1 MGAARVVGCS
11 WGLLC
16 LLGWGTTATAGTG
29 GPVLVKAGQLLD
41 VRTGILHAKQ
51 ALLIENERIK
61 EVGPEAQIL
70 AHAPSGAQLIDL
82 GGYTVLPG
90 FIDAHTHLTY
100 RVDVASYA
108 WLGVSAPR
116 EALLGARHAKATLMA
131 GFTTV
136 RNLGARGYADVALRD
151 AIRDGDVLGPRM
163 QVSGPAIGSTGGHM
177 DSNLLP
183 YAFRYSEEGI
193 ADGREGVI
201 RKVREVVKY
210 GSEVVKVAVTGGFL
224 SVGTNPNVGQYSDEE
239 LQALVAESKRLGKP
253 VAAHAHGTVG
263 IKQAVRAGVDSIEHG
278 TELDDE
284 CIQLMKSRGT
294 YLVPTVF
301 LWSHFPENARP
312 PEVPQEKA
320 EKAREMAPSAK
331 RNLAKAVKAGVKI
344 AFGTDSSVYPHGMN
358 GHEFGALVELGMSPL
373 GSIQAAT
380 LHAADLL
387 RWSDRVGELKPG
399 LYADLVAVPSNPLLN
414 VRILENIPFVMKG
427 GEVVKDQRPSATC
440 TPHATSSFAAP
451 QEDGTL
457 RTHGPTGVSLLPAV
471 RRLWATFRG
480 AVDARAAASVWLDDT
495 GDVDGAIGIY
505 GWPGA
510 GQPDRWSA
518 CTHSEAAS
526 PCVCTG

>member
-11 WGLLC
+11 LGLAC
-16 LLGWGTTATAGTG
+16 LFGWATAEAGTSR
-29 GPVLVKAGQLLD
+29 PVLVKAGQLLD
-41 VRTGILHAKQ
+41 VRTGVLHAKQ

-70 AHAPSGAQLIDL
+70 AHAPSGVQMIDL

-90 FIDAHTHLTY
+90 LIDAHTHLTY
-100 RVDVASYA
+100 RVDVASYE
-108 WLGVSAPR
+108 WLGVSVPR
-116 EALLGARHAKATLMA
+116 EALLGARHARVTLLA

-151 AIRDGDVLGPRM
+151 AIQAGDVLGPRM

-193 ADGREGVI
+193 ADGRDGVI

-210 GSEVVKVAVTGGFL
+210 GSDVVKVAVTGGFL
-224 SVGTNPNVGQYSDEE
+224 SVGTSPNSGQYSDDE
-239 LQALVAESKRLGKP
+239 LSALVAEAKRLGKP

-284 CIQLMKSRGT
+284 CIQLMKARGT

-320 EKAREMAPSAK
+320 EKAREMAPAAK

-344 AFGTDSSVYPHGMN
+344 ALGTDSSVYPHGMN
-358 GHEFGALVELGMSPL
+358 GHEFGALVDLGMSPL

-380 LHAADLL
+380 VNAAALL

-399 LYADLVAVPSNPLLN
+399 LYADLVAVPVNPLTN
-414 VRILENIPFVMKG
+414 VRVLENIPFVMKG
-427 GEVVKDQRPSATC
+427 GAVVKDERPGATC
-440 TPHATSSFAAP
+440 TPGATSSFAAP

-457 RTHGPTGVSLLPAV
+457 RLHGLTGVSLLPAIG
-471 RRLWATFRG
+471 RLGALVRG
-480 AVDARAAASVWLDDT
+480 AVDAGIAAGVWLHHA
-495 GDVDGAIGIY
+495 GYVDGVVGVY
-505 GWPGA
+505 GRSCT
-510 GQPDRWSA
+510 GQPDRGKA
-518 CTHSEAAS
+518 CWQ
-526 PCVCTG
+526 G

>member
-1 MGAARVVGCS
+1 MGAARVVGCT

-16 LLGWGTTATAGTG
+16 LLGWGTAAAAGTRG
-29 GPVLVKAGQLLD
+29 AVLVKAGQVLD
-41 VRTGILHAKQ
+41 VQTGVLHAKQ

-61 EVGPEAQIL
+61 EIGPEAQIL

-90 FIDAHTHLTY
+90 LIDAHTHLTY
-100 RVDVASYA
+100 RVDVASFS

-116 EALLGARHAKATLMA
+116 EALLGARHARATLLA

-151 AIRDGDVLGPRM
+151 AIRDGDVMGPRM

-210 GSEVVKVAVTGGFL
+210 GSDVVKVAVTGGFL
-224 SVGTNPNVGQYSDEE
+224 SVGTNPNGGQYSDEE
-239 LQALVAESKRLGKP
+239 LQALVAEAKRLGKP

-312 PEVPQEKA
+312 PEVPLEKA
-320 EKAREMAPSAK
+320 EKAREMAPIAK
-331 RNLAKAVKAGVKI
+331 RNLARAIRAGVKI
-344 AFGTDSSVYPHGMN
+344 ALGTDSSVYPHGMN
-358 GHEFGALVELGMSPL
+358 GHEFGALVDLGMSPL

-380 LHAADLL
+380 IHAADLL
-387 RWSDRVGELKPG
+387 RMQQQVGQLKPG
-399 LYADLVAVPSNPLLN
+399 FFADLVAVPVNPLKN
-414 VRILENIPFVMKG
+414 VRVLENIPFVMKG
-427 GEVVKDQRPSATC
+427 GEIVKDQRPGAAC
-440 TPHATSSFAAP
+440 IQGATSSFAAP
-451 QEDGTL
+451 QEDATL
-457 RTHGPTGVSLLPAV
+457 RPHGYPGISLLPAV
-471 RRLWATFRG
+471 RRLWAAFRS
-480 AVDARAAASVWLDDT
+480 AVDEGTSARVRLDDT
-495 GDVDGAIGIY
+495 GNVDGPVGVH
-505 GWPGA
+505 GRVGA
-510 GQPDRWSA
+510 GQSA
-518 CTHSEAAS
+518 RRQTSS
-526 PCVCTG
+526 QG

>member
-1 MGAARVVGCS
+1 MGAARAVGCT
-11 WGLLC
+11 WGLVC
-16 LLGWGTTATAGTG
+16 LLSGGTAEAAIR

-41 VRTGILHAKQ
+41 VRTGALLPRQ
-51 ALLIENERIK
+51 ALLIENERVK
-61 EVGPEAQIL
+61 EVGPEAQVL
-70 AHAPSGAQLIDL
+70 AHAPSGAQLVDL
-82 GGYTVLPG
+82 TGYTVLPG
-90 FIDAHTHLTY
+90 LIDAHTHLTY

-116 EALLGARHAKATLMA
+116 EALLGARHARATLLA

-136 RNLGARGYADVALRD
+136 RNLGARGYADVALRE
-151 AIRDGDVLGPRM
+151 AIKDGDVIGPRM

-210 GSEVVKVAVTGGFL
+210 GSDVIKVAVTGGFL

-239 LQALVAESKRLGKP
+239 LTSLVAEAKRLGKP

-294 YLVPTVF
+294 FLVPTIF

-312 PEVPQEKA
+312 PEVPHEKA
-320 EKAREMAPSAK
+320 EKAREMAPIAK
-331 RNLAKAVKAGVKI
+331 RNLSKAVKAGVKI
-344 AFGTDSSVYPHGMN
+344 ALGTDSSVYPHGMN

-373 GSIQAAT
+373 GAIQAAT
-380 LHAADLL
+380 VNAAKLL
-387 RWSDRVGELKPG
+387 GWDTHVGQLQPG
-399 LYADLVAVPSNPLLN
+399 FYADLIAVPSSPLAN
-414 VRILENIPFVMKG
+414 VRVLENIPFVMKG
-427 GEVVKDQRPSATC
+427 GEVFKDERSSASC
-440 TPHATSSFAAP
+440 
-451 QEDGTL
+451 
-457 RTHGPTGVSLLPAV
+457 GPAK
-471 RRLWATFRG
+471 
-480 AVDARAAASVWLDDT
+480 
-495 GDVDGAIGIY
+495 
-505 GWPGA
+505 
-510 GQPDRWSA
+510 
-518 CTHSEAAS
+518 
-526 PCVCTG
+526 

>member
-1 MGAARVVGCS
+1 MGAARVVGCT

-16 LLGWGTTATAGTG
+16 LLGSATATAGIH

-41 VRTGILHAKQ
+41 VQTGILHAKQ

-90 FIDAHTHLTY
+90 LIDAHTHLTY
-100 RVDVASYA
+100 RVDVASFA
-108 WLGVSAPR
+108 WLGVSTPR
-116 EALLGARHAKATLMA
+116 EALLGARHARATLLA

-136 RNLGARGYADVALRD
+136 RNLGARGYADVALRE
-151 AIRDGDVLGPRM
+151 AIRAGDVVGPRM

-210 GSEVVKVAVTGGFL
+210 GADVVKVAVTGGFL

-239 LQALVAESKRLGKP
+239 LLALVAEAKRLDRP

-312 PEVPQEKA
+312 PEVSQETA
-320 EKAREMAPSAK
+320 EKAREMAPKAK
-331 RNLAKAVKAGVKI
+331 QNLAKAVKAGVKI

-358 GHEFGALVELGMSPL
+358 GREFGALVELGMSPL

-380 LHAADLL
+380 LHAAKLL
-387 RWSDRVGELKPG
+387 RWADRVGQLKPG
-399 LYADLVAVPSNPLLN
+399 FYADLVAVPTNPLAN
-414 VRILENIPFVMKG
+414 VRVLENIPFVMKG
-427 GEVVKDQRPSATC
+427 GEVFKDQRVSGSC
-440 TPHATSSFAAP
+440 GQGATSSFAAP

-457 RTHGPTGVSLLPAV
+457 RPHGYPGVSLLPAV
-471 RRLWATFRG
+471 RRLWAAFRG
-480 AVDARAAASVWLDDT
+480 ALDAGAAARVRLDDA
-495 GDVDGAIGIY
+495 GDVDGAVGVH
-505 GWPGA
+505 GWARA
-510 GQPDRWSA
+510 GQSHRRQA
-518 CTHSEAAS
+518 CSQ
-526 PCVCTG
+526 G